1 MNFLK
6 KLLGGSSGSV
16 KDYDYYVVQKRQGGI
31 YGKWESIEE
40 LPDFLD
46 SATGVATYGDGMDAT
61 LRCLGVKKFGDR
73 EIKKQLWQHI
83 SREDVEEEIEERKK
97 RVGKKDGDNIDRY
110 FDILKLAKDEERE
123 RIESQLGMMSEFY
136 QTQYELF
143 SNLSQQNSEANKY
156 DVWREGIHE
165 MGEIGK
171 EIIQELRE
179 GREGSGDKDEKETEK
194 FEDYKRRALPP
205 GRTEGK
211 NKCGGSGKP
220 GAALMLMAK
229 YIEGSGDP
237 VSYLETI
244 AVAFPDVYQALL
256 TVKNLEELLEKLK
269 PHAKKLPV
277 LATEEAKEWL
287 ARMLEIISQ
296 VKAES
301 NKSAPGAE
309 IKTETENQETE
320 KA

>member
-1 MNFLK
+1 MKFLK
-6 KLLGGSSGSV
+6 QLFGGSSGSV
-16 KDYDYYVVQKRQGGI
+16 KDYDYYVIQKRQGGI
-31 YGKWESIEE
+31 YGKWESVEE

-97 RVGKKDGDNIDRY
+97 RVGKKDDDKIDRY

-194 FEDYKRRALPP
+194 FEEYKKKALPP
-205 GRTEGK
+205 CRAEGK
-211 NKCGGSGKP
+211 NKGGGSGTGKP
-220 GAALMLMAK
+220 GAALLLMAK
-229 YIEGSGDP
+229 YIEGSGDQ

-256 TVKNLEELLEKLK
+256 TVKSLEELLEKLK

-277 LATEEAKEWL
+277 LAAEEAKEWL

-296 VKAES
+296 AKAES
-301 NKSAPGAE
+301 EKSASE
-309 IKTETENQETE
+309 KTGVEDETG
-320 KA
+320 KGD

>member
-6 KLLGGSSGSV
+6 RLLGGSSGSV
-16 KDYDYYVVQKRQGGI
+16 KDYDYYVIQKRQGGI

-136 QTQYELF
+136 QNQYELF
-143 SNLSQQNSEANKY
+143 LSLNQQNSEANKY

-171 EIIQELRE
+171 EIIHELRDGKE
-179 GREGSGDKDEKETEK
+179 DSGDEDKKETEK
-194 FEDYKRRALPP
+194 FEDYKRKALPP
-205 GRTEGK
+205 GTEGK
-211 NKCGGSGKP
+211 NKGGGSGKP
-220 GAALMLMAK
+220 GAALLLMAK

-256 TVKNLEELLEKLK
+256 TVKSLEELLEKLK

-277 LATEEAKEWL
+277 LAAEEAKEWL

-296 VKAES
+296 AKAES
-301 NKSAPGAE
+301 EKSASE
-309 IKTETENQETE
+309 KTGVEDETG
-320 KA
+320 KGD